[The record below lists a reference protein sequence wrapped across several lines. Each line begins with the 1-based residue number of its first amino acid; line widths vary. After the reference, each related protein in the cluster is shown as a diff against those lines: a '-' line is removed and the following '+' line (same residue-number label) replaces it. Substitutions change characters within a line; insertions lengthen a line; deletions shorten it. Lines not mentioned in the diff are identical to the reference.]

1 MIAQPRIRRGG
12 QNPAY
17 RGAAAPPGREIF
29 PPAGKNGCM
38 TTVVAP
44 FRFHRKPMNS
54 ITHLST
60 GRRQFLKAAGG
71 SAAVLAMPSFGVQ
84 GANDQIRLGLIG
96 CGGRG
101 TSLFDWFRG
110 IAGVKFVAI
119 SDADTVAMDR
129 IESKHKGLGKHQ
141 DYRKLLERDD
151 VDAVVIAT
159 PNHWHALQTIHAC
172 QAGKDVYVE
181 KPVTFSVDQG
191 PAIIEAR
198 DKYQRIVQAGTQNR
212 SDTGLI
218 KAFDYIRSGKI
229 GKIKA
234 VRGLCYRNRA
244 SIGKLDKPLQ
254 IPASVDYN
262 LWLGGCKDVPIMR
275 PQLHYDWHWDFNT
288 GNGDVGNQAPH
299 EFDLV
304 SWVLGDALPTKP
316 VRSFGNRFGWND
328 AGDTANMQTVW
339 YDLDGVPVIF
349 EVNNMTIKPDLDA
362 SPAFKGL
369 RVGIIVTCE
378 GGEFVGGRGGGFV
391 TGEDGKTKIERFPGD
406 AGGGHARNF
415 IDAVR
420 SRKADALHGKLENSV
435 ASAMVPH
442 LANLSY
448 RTGDAAPRTQLRE
461 TLGAELAEVIDRQEK
476 QMKAWGIDT
485 EKTPYLLGPEVTLA
499 ADGKVTGPP
508 AVVELATPN
517 YRGDFGIPAKV

>member
-1 MIAQPRIRRGG
+1 LYDNRKFGLKPMS
-12 QNPAY
+12 
-17 RGAAAPPGREIF
+17 
-29 PPAGKNGCM
+29 
-38 TTVVAP
+38 AP
-44 FRFHRKPMNS
+44 FNPVS
-54 ITHLST
+54 
-60 GRRQFLKAAGG
+60 GRRQFLKAVGG
-71 SAAVLAMPSFGVQ
+71 SAAAIAMPSFGVE

-110 IAGVKFVAI
+110 ISGVKFVAL
-119 SDADTVAMDR
+119 SDADTAAMDR
-129 IESKHKGLGKHQ
+129 IASKHQGLAKHQ
-141 DYRKLLERDD
+141 DYRKLLEREDI
-151 VDAVVIAT
+151 DAVVIAT
-159 PNHWHALQTIHAC
+159 PNHWHALQVIHAC

-191 PAIIEAR
+191 RAIIEAR

-212 SDTGLI
+212 SDKGLI
-218 KAFDYIRSGKI
+218 NAFEYIRSGEI

-244 SIGKLDKPLQ
+244 SIGKLDKPLK

-299 EFDLV
+299 EFDLI
-304 SWVLGDALPTKP
+304 SWVLGDPLPTKP

-339 YDLDGVPVIF
+339 YELGGVPVIF
-349 EVNNMTIKPDLDA
+349 EVNNMTLKPKLDA

-369 RVGIIVTCE
+369 RVGVIVTCE
-378 GGEFVGGRGGGFV
+378 GGEFIGGRGGGFV
-391 TGEDGKTKIERFPGD
+391 NGEDGKTKIERFPGD

-415 IDAVR
+415 IEAVR
-420 SRKADALHGKLENSV
+420 SRKGDGLRAKLENSV
-435 ASAMVPH
+435 ASATVPH

-448 RTGDAAPRTQLRE
+448 RAGEPVPRTKLRE
-461 TLGAELAEVIDRQEK
+461 ALGAELADVIDRQEK
-476 QMKAWGIDT
+476 QMGFWGIDT
-485 EKTPYLLGPEVTLA
+485 EKTPYLLGPEVTLG
-499 ADGKVTGPP
+499 ADGRVSGSP
-508 AVVELATPN
+508 AVVELATPK
-517 YRGDFGIPAKV
+517 YREGFGIPASV